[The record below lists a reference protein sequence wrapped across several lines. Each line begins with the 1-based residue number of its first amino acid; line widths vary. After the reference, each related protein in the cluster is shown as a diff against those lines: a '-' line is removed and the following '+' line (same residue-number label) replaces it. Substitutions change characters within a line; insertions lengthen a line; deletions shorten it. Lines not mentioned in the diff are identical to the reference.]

1 MDSTSAQFVVTEKT
15 YWCIKHVSR
24 RKILS
29 QRSSANLFHFA
40 CYFFSIQINTSPD
53 FMDRNVESQTFC
65 EHDGRGNHSAWI
77 LFIWKLSGRRTS
89 IIVLAVTSPPPPSL
103 SQRLFAYNVVNAAS
117 NKGQS
122 LTWRHFLWSQQTGYL
137 QRPFINRCWIECCSV
152 KVAVSSRTPSVKI
165 PLSQMCQATN
175 TRTIAE
181 VFQ

>member
-1 MDSTSAQFVVTEKT
+1 M
-15 YWCIKHVSR
+15 
-24 RKILS
+24 L
-29 QRSSANLFHFA
+29 
-40 CYFFSIQINTSPD
+40 FFSIQINTSPD

-89 IIVLAVTSPPPPSL
+89 IIVLAVTSPPLPPFHNASL
-103 SQRLFAYNVVNAAS
+103 PKKVVNAAS

-137 QRPFINRCWIECCSV
+137 QRPLINRCWVECCSV